1 MTTTN
6 TSSNNLIKHTTPN
19 SFQCSS
25 PNTNTIIN
33 TNATNANN
41 EVMDLITISNQSNH
55 TPSTISTK
63 TSSPFIRHRDSN
75 HENMTNHNSN
85 SQSHNIHNK
94 IPSPFSQPKENNH
107 EVLISSRL
115 EKLDKSN
122 IFDIEKQKTFV
133 MQFVQNSLQALD
145 KIKFNCDQSNII
157 NNKVPIQIKNLDGGI
172 NKKHTK
178 VAIDYHK
185 INKNEII
192 NDLRNSSENRIKNYS
207 GLFKVIKSTFQEI
220 KTLVLHN
227 NNDSFSTKKEI
238 NYANQTE
245 EEFIKEQSLI
255 ERAKDKKRSPKS
267 SISPFSNKKDS
278 MKDFKDNMDKINLDE
293 FEAEDDKENIIMKK
307 RTLELNKLNMTAIN
321 ESDERMINDSC
332 DFSETSIQ
340 ENPHYNQF
348 RSSLR
353 SSMDKRNTNEKD
365 RSSFAT
371 PFKKTSN
378 NNTYVEFEPTINNNI
393 NNNINEIKKT
403 PQKRISEQELVI
415 AAMHF
420 NNK

>member
-1 MTTTN
+1 
-6 TSSNNLIKHTTPN
+6 
-19 SFQCSS
+19 
-25 PNTNTIIN
+25 
-33 TNATNANN
+33 
-41 EVMDLITISNQSNH
+41 
-55 TPSTISTK
+55 
-63 TSSPFIRHRDSN
+63 
-75 HENMTNHNSN
+75 
-85 SQSHNIHNK
+85 
-94 IPSPFSQPKENNH
+94 
-107 EVLISSRL
+107 
-115 EKLDKSN
+115 
-122 IFDIEKQKTFV
+122 
-133 MQFVQNSLQALD
+133 
-145 KIKFNCDQSNII
+145 
-157 NNKVPIQIKNLDGGI
+157 
-172 NKKHTK
+172 
-178 VAIDYHK
+178 
-185 INKNEII
+185 
-192 NDLRNSSENRIKNYS
+192 
-207 GLFKVIKSTFQEI
+207 
-220 KTLVLHN
+220 
-227 NNDSFSTKKEI
+227 
-238 NYANQTE
+238 
-245 EEFIKEQSLI
+245 
-255 ERAKDKKRSPKS
+255 
-267 SISPFSNKKDS
+267 